1 MSTRDK
7 PPMSSTLVVN
17 LPPVLTTAV
26 NELYL
31 GISSRISEKN
41 RNSANGFKK
50 VRGET
55 DHLKNPSRKFC
66 DADPVIEY
74 GEYFEHIFIF
84 FVFVLA

>member
-1 MSTRDK
+1 
-7 PPMSSTLVVN
+7 
-17 LPPVLTTAV
+17 VLTTAV

-31 GISSRISEKN
+31 VISSRISEKN

-55 DHLKNPSRKFC
+55 DQLKNLSRKFC
-66 DADPVIEY
+66 DADPVTEY
-74 GEYFEHIFIF
+74 GEYFENIFII